1 MWAASA
7 LFPQGKES
15 LQYYAQEFKKM
26 TADLITEYS
35 YTLHGISGTR
45 IDIVGNVI
53 NLLTVRWAADYLVS
67 PFPPFLMMCCLT
79 FLAFRLE
86 FRSRPKTT

>member
-26 TADLITEYS
+26 TVGLIAEYS
-35 YTLHGISGTR
+35 YTLHGVSGTR

-67 PFPPFLMMCCLT
+67 PFSPFLYDVL
-79 FLAFRLE
+79 FNFSG
-86 FRSRPKTT
+86 F